1 MSALASVSGERSFT
15 FVAARYSSSSEDD
28 SPTAVMSATDELVRS
43 STLSE
48 VSLEMPLSEVSE
60 EWESERYSS
69 FFSSENESRFFTEDS
84 AMA

>member
-1 MSALASVSGERSFT
+1 MLGKRPPDCNKGDNGKGLLFAG
-15 FVAARYSSSSEDD
+15 SEGFYGA
-28 SPTAVMSATDELVRS
+28 AVMSATDELVRS